1 VAALVEDPATEGPAP
16 GPTDGDGPDD
26 DGFAD
31 LDRDQPERFR
41 AFLDGLD
48 AEPATLHYL
57 HLLLPHVPYRYLPS
71 GSRYESPDPDV
82 GRLGDD
88 WSDDPW
94 PAQLG
99 RQRLQLQLAHVD
111 ALVGQLTETLR
122 ARGLWDD
129 ALVVLTADHGIAFEP
144 GGPIR
149 GIEGQPLTDEQLAE
163 LAWVPLFVKEPGQT
177 TGTVRDEPVETVDVV
192 PTVADVLDVELPWP
206 VDGRSLLGDL
216 PDERDRPFH
225 PSDVNAFGVASLAP
239 RTLDGDVGRA
249 TVRARGTDRLLPA
262 LGTADRFFR
271 FGPRPD
277 LVGTAVDDA
286 RPGTLVPLAV
296 RLDDAEALAVVD
308 PASGRVP
315 ALVRG
320 LVDPAE
326 LDGAPVVVAVAV
338 DGVVAATAPAYRDG
352 DDRRIAVMVDDG
364 RLGPGPH
371 TVTFHRVADEPVRPP
386 G

>member
-1 VAALVEDPATEGPAP
+1 
-16 GPTDGDGPDD
+16 
-26 DGFAD
+26 
-31 LDRDQPERFR
+31 
-41 AFLDGLD
+41 
-48 AEPATLHYL
+48 
-57 HLLLPHVPYRYLPS
+57 
-71 GSRYESPDPDV
+71 
-82 GRLGDD
+82 
-88 WSDDPW
+88 
-94 PAQLG
+94 
-99 RQRLQLQLAHVD
+99 VD

-262 LGTADRFFR
+262 LGTVDRFFR

-296 RLDDAEALAVVD
+296 RLDDAEALAAVD

-326 LDGAPVVVAVAV
+326 LDGDTAGSGSGAGGSGRPPPEAPSIVVAVAV
-338 DGVVAATAPAYRDG
+338 DGVVAATAPTYLDG
-352 DDRRIAVMVDDG
+352 DDRRIAVMVDDA
-364 RLGPGPH
+364 RLGPGTH
-371 TVTFHRVADEPVRPP
+371 TVTFHRVVDAPP